1 MEPYVKVYVNTLMW
15 NLFLIL
21 HYSVTLFNACIFLL
35 ALFCY
40 HLESFFLFTWLE
52 LGTLVSYTMSYAWL
66 HVSQWGNGQ
75 VRCCYF
81 ARCFL
86 CVWQLTLS
94 WQRPRSYRNQ
104 SIDLQS
110 KSRDWFLYHRDLRY
124 ERVNAATFEVNM
136 INQSQD
142 ITKKQFQGR
151 FKFQLTFA
159 TFFFFRSNRYR

>member
-1 MEPYVKVYVNTLMW
+1 MLTLLCETFSW
-15 NLFLIL
+15 SCTIPLLFLML
-21 HYSVTLFNACIFLL
+21 VYFYLFCFVTTWTLFIYL
-35 ALFCY
+35 
-40 HLESFFLFTWLE
+40 TWIRYVSILWATH
-52 LGTLVSYTMSYAWL
+52 GCMLVNEVMA
-66 HVSQWGNGQ
+66 
-75 VRCCYF
+75 RCCYF

-86 CVWQLTLS
+86 CMWKFTLS
-94 WQRPRSYRNQ
+94 WQRSRSYRNQ

-159 TFFFFRSNRYR
+159 TFFFLEVTDIDNFNI